1 MTNSVRNIYLTK
13 TINSAEFV
21 YCKLWRNW
29 LFSHVKFAAE
39 WNVDYIGGGILTT
52 FLRSFGITYRKKKR
66 GKNENLKPERVF
78 HPSASVCV
86 HQRVWKTGG
95 KKRKFLPHS
104 HKCLFFQRFFF
115 FFFFYWKVAGV
126 SSFFFFD
133 IIAMEVIIKWEDDS
147 DSSLP
152 ASQSGIIGRVVVRRH
167 RIRYLA
173 AISPRRWPFFSHIF
187 FLPLFL
193 IK

>member
-66 GKNENLKPERVF
+66 KKREPETWARVSSKRIGLCAWTCLEN
-78 HPSASVCV
+78 
-86 HQRVWKTGG
+86 GG
-95 KKRKFLPHS
+95 KKK
-104 HKCLFFQRFFF
+104 K
-115 FFFFYWKVAGV
+115 
-126 SSFFFFD
+126 
-133 IIAMEVIIKWEDDS
+133 IISA
-147 DSSLP
+147 SLT
-152 ASQSGIIGRVVVRRH
+152 QMFV
-167 RIRYLA
+167 
-173 AISPRRWPFFSHIF
+173 FSKIF
-187 FLPLFL
+187 FLLLFL
-193 IK
+193 LESCRSLVFFLLRYYSDGGYHQMGGRQWLLPTSITVRHNRTCRRPVVIISGTLQRFHLDDDLFFLIFSFCPFF

>member
-21 YCKLWRNW
+21 YCKLWKNW

-39 WNVDYIGGGILTT
+39 WNVDYIGGNIDD
-52 FLRSFGITYRKKKR
+52 FLRSFGNITKKKR

-86 HQRVWKTGG
+86 HQRVWKTGE
-95 KKRKFLPHS
+95 KKENFCLTHTNVCFFKDFFLL
-104 HKCLFFQRFFF
+104 LFLLESCRSLVFFLLR
-115 FFFFYWKVAGV
+115 YYSDGGYHQMGGRQWLLPTSITVRHNRTCRRP
-126 SSFFFFD
+126 SSSYP
-133 IIAMEVIIKWEDDS
+133 VPCS
-147 DSSLP
+147 DFTSTMT
-152 ASQSGIIGRVVVRRH
+152 
-167 RIRYLA
+167 
-173 AISPRRWPFFSHIF
+173 FFSHIF